1 MSQGTALSTD
11 DVRAMI
17 DEYVDRPETLSKEQR
32 KRIREGFEA
41 KNYSATQKEAKEI
54 LANISQLDRGLHEAL
69 SAHSPHESCQISLI
83 RDELLRR
90 YEAGMLFTRPLKKV
104 TVGASA

>member
-1 MSQGTALSTD
+1 MSQSTALSTD

-41 KNYSATQKEAKEI
+41 KNYTVTQKEAELI
-54 LANISQLDRGLHEAL
+54 LEDISELDRGLHEAL
-69 SAHSPHESCQISLI
+69 SAHTPHASCQISLI

-90 YEAGMLFTRPLKKV
+90 YEDGKLFTRPLKKV
-104 TVGASA
+104 AVGASA